1 MRGLSD
7 RTASSGIY
15 SGFKPD
21 RVLSPHKGVFKEVG
35 LKPVSACACAC
46 ACACVCVRVC
56 VRACVC
62 ACARVRV
69 HAMFMLVLLTCTM
82 TPISTLKHTLNSL
95 LASP

>member
-46 ACACVCVRVC
+46 ACVCVCVCVC
-56 VRACVC
+56 VWVR
-62 ACARVRV
+62 ACARVV
-69 HAMFMLVLLTCTM
+69 HACTAHLHHDSYFHVK
-82 TPISTLKHTLNSL
+82 TYS
-95 LASP
+95 